1 MSRTPREDAPALP
14 EPDRIEGAPH
24 PRETPRLFGHHDAE
38 QTILAAF
45 NAGRLHHAWL
55 IAGPQGVGKATLA
68 WRIARFLIATPDD
81 DGGMFA
87 PPPPATLDIAEDH
100 PVTRRL
106 RALSESRLFL
116 LRRGA
121 NSTGSGLS
129 QFIRVEDVRDL
140 VRFLS
145 LSAADGG
152 RRAVIVDAIDEMNT
166 AAANA
171 LLKMLEEP
179 PPRVTFLLVSHQ
191 PARLLPTIRSRCRTL
206 PLPPLSPDDMARG
219 LALAGIDAPDPAP
232 LAELAGGSVGAAVR
246 LVQRD
251 GLDRYGALVALLAT
265 LPRLD
270 RARMNAFADA
280 AGARNA
286 EGVFD
291 LSVTLIDTAL
301 ARAARAGATG
311 HLPPEAAPGEHALLR
326 KLAPDPASARAL
338 SLLAEGLAARARQ
351 GRAVNLDPAALL
363 ADMLLRIEQ
372 TATPPASPQA
382 RPTR

>member
-1 MSRTPREDAPALP
+1 
-14 EPDRIEGAPH
+14 
-24 PRETPRLFGHHDAE
+24 
-38 QTILAAF
+38 
-45 NAGRLHHAWL
+45 
-55 IAGPQGVGKATLA
+55 
-68 WRIARFLIATPDD
+68 
-81 DGGMFA
+81 
-87 PPPPATLDIAEDH
+87 
-100 PVTRRL
+100 
-106 RALSESRLFL
+106 
-116 LRRGA
+116 
-121 NSTGSGLS
+121 
-129 QFIRVEDVRDL
+129 
-140 VRFLS
+140 
-145 LSAADGG
+145 
-152 RRAVIVDAIDEMNT
+152 
-166 AAANA
+166 
-171 LLKMLEEP
+171 
-179 PPRVTFLLVSHQ
+179 
-191 PARLLPTIRSRCRTL
+191 
-206 PLPPLSPDDMARG
+206 MARG

>member
-1 MSRTPREDAPALP
+1 MSRAPREDAPLP

-24 PRETPRLFGHHDAE
+24 PRETPHLFGHAGAE
-38 QTILAAF
+38 RTVLAAF
-45 NAGRLHHAWL
+45 NSGKMHHAWL
-55 IAGPQGVGKATLA
+55 ITGPQGVGKATLA
-68 WRIARFLIATPDD
+68 WRTARSLIAAPDD

-87 PPPPATLDIAEDH
+87 PPPPATLDISADH
-100 PVTRRL
+100 PVARRL
-106 RALSESRLFL
+106 RALSEPRLFL

-121 NSTGSGLS
+121 NSTGSALS
-129 QFIRVEDVRDL
+129 QVIRVEDVRE
-140 VRFLS
+140 VVKFLS

-152 RRAVIVDAIDEMNT
+152 RRAVIVDAADEMNT

-179 PPRVTFLLVSHQ
+179 PPRVTFLLVAHQ

-206 PLPPLSPDDMARG
+206 PLSPLSAADMAQG
-219 LALAGIDAPDPAP
+219 LAQAGIAVDDPAA

-251 GLDRYGALVALLAT
+251 GIERYAALVALLSG

-270 RARMNAFADA
+270 RGRLNAFADA

-286 EGVFD
+286 EGLFD

-311 HLPPEAAPGEHALLR
+311 QMPPQAAPGEAALLQR
-326 KLAPDPASARAL
+326 LAPDPAAARAL
-338 SLLAEGLAARARQ
+338 SLLAEGLSARARQ

-372 TATPPASPQA
+372 SAAPPAPAQA
-382 RPTR
+382 PRTR

>member
-1 MSRTPREDAPALP
+1 MSRAPREDAPALP

-24 PRETPRLFGHHDAE
+24 PRETPIVFGHAQAEDA
-38 QTILAAF
+38 ILTAF
-45 NAGRLHHAWL
+45 NSGRMHHAWL
-55 IAGPQGVGKATLA
+55 ISGPQGVGKATLA

-87 PPPPATLDIAEDH
+87 PPPPTTLDIPEEH
-100 PVTRRL
+100 PVSRRL
-106 RALSESRLFL
+106 RALSEPRLFL

-121 NSTGSGLS
+121 NATGSGLS

-145 LSAADGG
+145 LSSADGG
-152 RRAVIVDAIDEMNT
+152 RRAVIVDAVDEMNT

-179 PPRVTFLLVSHQ
+179 PPGVTFLLVSHQ

-206 PLPPLSPDDMARG
+206 PLSPLSPEDMARG
-219 LALAGIDAPDPAP
+219 LAQAGIDATDPVP
-232 LAELAGGSVGAAVR
+232 LAELAGGSIGAAVR

-251 GLDRYGALVALLAT
+251 GLDRYGALVALLST

-270 RARMNAFADA
+270 RGRMNAFADA

-286 EGVFD
+286 EGLFD

-311 HLPPEAAPGEHALLR
+311 QLPPEAAPGEHALMR
-326 KLAPDPASARAL
+326 KLAPDAAVSRAVA
-338 SLLAEGLAARARQ
+338 LLAEGLAARARQ
-351 GRAVNLDPAALL
+351 GRAVNLDPSALL

-372 TATPPASPQA
+372 TAAPPAPAQA
-382 RPTR
+382 PRTR